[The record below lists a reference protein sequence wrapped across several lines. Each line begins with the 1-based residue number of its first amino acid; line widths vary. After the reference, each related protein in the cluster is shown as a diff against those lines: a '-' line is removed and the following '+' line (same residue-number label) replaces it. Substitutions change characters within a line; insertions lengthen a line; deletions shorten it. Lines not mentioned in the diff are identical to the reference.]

1 MTEKQVEA
9 EVYRYF
15 GQHGASGASFGPITV
30 FGKNAGD
37 PHAQVTHNKLKSGDC
52 VLVDIGCIYEGYC
65 SDITRTFTIGK
76 SSPQMKKMIDVTKA
90 AQALA
95 VSKIKAG
102 MTGQEVDNIAR
113 EYIKKHYHGYNIP
126 HGVGHGV
133 GRQIHE
139 LPTTNQ
145 VNTQPLPVNAVVTI
159 EPGIYN
165 EYGGVRIEDTVVVKK
180 NGCVV
185 LTKKAI
191 K

>member
-1 MTEKQVEA
+1 MTEKQVEK

-15 GQHGASGASFGPITV
+15 GEHGASGASFGPITV

-37 PHAQVTHNKLKSGDC
+37 PHAQVGNNKLKSGDC
-52 VLVDIGCIYEGYC
+52 ILIDIGCIYEGYC
-65 SDITRTFTIGK
+65 SDVTRTYAIGK
-76 SSPQMKKMIDVTKA
+76 PNAKVQEMLDVVKA

-95 VSKIKAG
+95 LSKIRVG
-102 MTGQEVDNIAR
+102 MTGQEVDAIAR
-113 EYIKKHYHGYNIP
+113 NYIKKHYYGYNIP

-139 LPTTNQ
+139 QPMNNQ
-145 VNTQPLPVNAVVTI
+145 LNDQPLPLDSIVTI

-165 EYGGVRIEDTVVVKK
+165 EYGGARIEDTVVVKN
-180 NGCVV
+180 NGCVI